1 MKKVLFIAAA
11 VSIIFGACKSNPG
24 EQKAVQ
30 DDIYKIHEKV
40 MDKEDAL
47 MRNKMK
53 IDTLLKQNPQPDVKN
68 TATTVSNKLVQ
79 ADDAMSN
86 WMQKFNPDY
95 KGKNNEDALNYFKGQ
110 RAEVI
115 KIDSQ
120 MNAAISESNKF
131 LSQIKK

>member
-11 VSIIFGACKSNPG
+11 VSIILSACKSNTG

-53 IDTLLKQNPQPDVKN
+53 IDTLLKQNPQPDVKT
-68 TATTVSNKLVQ
+68 TATTVSAKLVQ

-95 KGKNNEDALNYFKGQ
+95 KGKNGEESLNYFKEQ

-115 KIDSQ
+115 RIDSQ
-120 MNAAISESNKF
+120 MNAAISESDKF

>member
-11 VSIIFGACKSNPG
+11 VSIILSACKSNTG

-53 IDTLLKQNPQPDVKN
+53 IDTLLKQNPQPDVKS

-95 KGKNNEDALNYFKGQ
+95 KGKSDEESLNYFKGQ
-110 RAEVI
+110 RTEVI
-115 KIDSQ
+115 RIDSQ